1 MESNETSMAAD
12 MEADGGDEVKLGES
26 EISTSGN
33 GNNDGGRRIQ
43 LPDDHV
49 RLLLPME
56 LRGDEG
62 QVFKNGIRRQWCERG
77 YVEMVGK
84 CPAAEDKEFGSD
96 TDSDA
101 DVRG

>member
-1 MESNETSMAAD
+1 
-12 MEADGGDEVKLGES
+12 
-26 EISTSGN
+26 
-33 GNNDGGRRIQ
+33 
-43 LPDDHV
+43 
-49 RLLLPME
+49 ME
-56 LRGDEG
+56 LRGDAG

-96 TDSDA
+96 TDTDSDA